1 MKRVLLT
8 GMSGTGKSAVVS
20 ELAARGYKAIDTDY
34 DGWSELVDVPAST
47 GPTGLGEGKDWQW
60 REDRISRLLST
71 EDADVLF
78 VSGGASNQGKFYPQ
92 FDHIVLLTAPTVL
105 MKERLANR
113 TNNPYGKDP
122 EELARVIAL
131 KESVEPILR
140 RIADVEIDTSL
151 SLRQVVDRILSVV
164 SAPRS
169 LP

>member
-1 MKRVLLT
+1 
-8 GMSGTGKSAVVS
+8 
-20 ELAARGYKAIDTDY
+20 
-34 DGWSELVDVPAST
+34 
-47 GPTGLGEGKDWQW
+47 
-60 REDRISRLLST
+60 
-71 EDADVLF
+71 
-78 VSGGASNQGKFYPQ
+78 
-92 FDHIVLLTAPTVL
+92 

-169 LP
+169 PP